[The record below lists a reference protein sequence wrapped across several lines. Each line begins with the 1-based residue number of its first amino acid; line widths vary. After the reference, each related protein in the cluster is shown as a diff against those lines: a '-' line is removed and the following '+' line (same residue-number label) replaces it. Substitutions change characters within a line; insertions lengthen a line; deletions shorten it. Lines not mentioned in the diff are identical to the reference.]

1 MTKAK
6 AVLIAAALLCLTG
19 CGNHDIIGTA
29 YNFKYAML
37 KMPNGQIYSGEVESW
52 ARSGESDRIRVTIDG
67 IDYVTQ
73 YSNVCLFS
81 EKPDWLEV
89 EE

>member
-6 AVLIAAALLCLTG
+6 AVLIAAAMLCPAG
-19 CGNHDIIGTA
+19 CGNHDIIGFQ
-29 YNFKYAML
+29 YDFGYAML
-37 KMPNGQIYSGEVESW
+37 KMPNGQVYSGKVESW
-52 ARSGESDRIRVTIDG
+52 ARSKESDRIRVTIDG

-81 EKPDWLEV
+81 EKPEWLEV
-89 EE
+89 DE

>member
-6 AVLIAAALLCLTG
+6 AVLIAAALLCLAG
-19 CGNHDIIGTA
+19 CGNHDVIGTQF
-29 YNFKYAML
+29 NFQYAMI
-37 KMPNGQIYSGEVESW
+37 KMPNGQVYSGKVESW
-52 ARSGESDRIRVTIDG
+52 SRSGESDRIRVTIDG

-81 EKPDWLEV
+81 EKPEWLEV
-89 EE
+89 NE